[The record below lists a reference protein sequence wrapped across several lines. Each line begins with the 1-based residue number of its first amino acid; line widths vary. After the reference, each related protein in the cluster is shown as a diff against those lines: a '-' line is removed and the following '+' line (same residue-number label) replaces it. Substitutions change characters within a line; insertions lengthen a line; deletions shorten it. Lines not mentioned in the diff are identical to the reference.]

1 MAQIRKYTK
10 EEIAEMLENSTLE
23 NVAARLKEDSD
34 GSRGLSEKSL
44 KRFCR
49 EEGILQNNTWS
60 EVVSTSSFNFV
71 KRLRST
77 FCGPDK
83 PDQQKIR

>member
-23 NVAARLKEDSD
+23 NVAARLKEDND

-60 EVVSTSSFNFV
+60 DHDIDEVVLNATMEVTNMF
-71 KRLRST
+71 
-77 FCGPDK
+77 
-83 PDQQKIR
+83 